1 MPAQRGDL
9 RAAQARRAEDYIR
22 ETTGLV
28 TDPYF
33 SGTKLKWILDNVEG
47 ARERARNGDLLFGTI
62 DTWLIWKLTE
72 GKVHVTDYTNA
83 SRTMLFNIHSLDWDA
98 RMLEVLDIPRS
109 MLPEVRNSSEVY
121 GNARIGGSAAASC
134 RSPGS
139 PATSRPPCSARCAW
153 NRARRRTPTAPA
165 ASC

>member
-1 MPAQRGDL
+1 LKRDGL
-9 RAAQARRAEDYIR
+9 EDYIR

-83 SRTMLFNIHSLDWDA
+83 SRTMLF
-98 RMLEVLDIPRS
+98 
-109 MLPEVRNSSEVY
+109 
-121 GNARIGGSAAASC
+121 
-134 RSPGS
+134 
-139 PATSRPPCSARCAW
+139 
-153 NRARRRTPTAPA
+153 
-165 ASC
+165 